1 MLMVFFIK
9 LILMNK
15 KIKAKFML
23 GSFQKMNIYYEM
35 DAIMQELVNKS
46 IFTFESWVMYS
57 VQ

>member
-1 MLMVFFIK
+1 MVFFIK

-23 GSFQKMNIYYEM
+23 GSFQKMNIHYEM

-46 IFTFESWVMYS
+46 IFSFETWVMYS